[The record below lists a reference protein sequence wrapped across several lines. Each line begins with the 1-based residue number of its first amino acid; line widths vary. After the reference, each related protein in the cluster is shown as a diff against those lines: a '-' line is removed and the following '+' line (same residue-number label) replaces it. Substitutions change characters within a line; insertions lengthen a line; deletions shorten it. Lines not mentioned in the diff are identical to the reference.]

1 MKGNFNELIQSKTP
15 VLIDFYADWC
25 GPCKAL
31 APELQKL
38 ADKMD
43 ESLRIIKINVDK
55 NPAAAQAYQVRG
67 VPTLLLFQNGQ
78 LLWRT
83 SGYMT
88 ERQLEDTIKAK
99 TKS

>member
-1 MKGNFNELIQSKTP
+1 MNGNFNDIIKSKTP
-15 VLIDFYADWC
+15 VLVDFYADWC

-88 ERQLEDTIKAK
+88 ERQLEDTIKSK
-99 TKS
+99 IN